1 MEEIYSFTKDF
12 YFINAVHLNFIFIK
26 ETSEKY
32 RFPQKYKKAQLM
44 FLEQQISISEWFF
57 QDRVKLKTGVMA
69 AENSQYS
76 QFTISQYYC
85 FTVFL
90 LNKCSLAERKRHFKK
105 HFKKSYRC

>member
-44 FLEQQISISEWFF
+44 FLEQQISISE
-57 QDRVKLKTGVMA
+57 
-69 AENSQYS
+69 
-76 QFTISQYYC
+76 
-85 FTVFL
+85 
-90 LNKCSLAERKRHFKK
+90 
-105 HFKKSYRC
+105 